1 MGNFFMKKDQ
11 TGGRRM
17 KIWQRPR
24 LFTYFFAPFP
34 YFCLFIFRCLLSKY
48 KNEYEIRNTWLP
60 MIRTGKCVTEDM
72 FCKQKSRELKT
83 AEAAASTALDEY
95 KEGRRKMDVLNQKL
109 PKSGNFLEI
118 VEKHGDDIKKWE
130 KLKTKTDQLKR
141 KFEFIQKHAHSL
153 SKTVK
158 ECKSKN

>member
-1 MGNFFMKKDQ
+1 
-11 TGGRRM
+11 
-17 KIWQRPR
+17 
-24 LFTYFFAPFP
+24 
-34 YFCLFIFRCLLSKY
+34 
-48 KNEYEIRNTWLP
+48 

-130 KLKTKTDQLKR
+130 KLKTKTLCYA
-141 KFEFIQKHAHSL
+141 KFVRISYGFYPIYRAK
-153 SKTVK
+153 
-158 ECKSKN
+158 